1 MQKKAAT
8 EKARQSEAK
17 VAEGYS
23 DDLLAPS
30 LQGRVYTVE
39 PPAKRP
45 WRLGPQF
52 FVAFFGGSLAITLI
66 AFLNAGRLGL
76 SAGRRWSMLGVGL
89 VWGLTGPAVMIH
101 GFMNLEAI
109 GQLFGSGVAPET
121 LLRIVGKAFALL
133 LFGLFY
139 LLQQKP
145 DRAYGYRY
153 ARAEEPYA
161 SLWVPGLLAIVGFAA
176 LQVAIIAFFIGA
188 QREGLL

>member
-1 MQKKAAT
+1 M
-8 EKARQSEAK
+8 
-17 VAEGYS
+17 AEGYS

-76 SAGRRWSMLGVGL
+76 SPGQRWSMLGGGLLWGLVGL
-89 VWGLTGPAVMIH
+89 AGTVY
-101 GFMNLEAI
+101 GFMNVEAI
-109 GQLFGSGVAPET
+109 GQLAGGGITPET
-121 LLRIVGKAFALL
+121 LLRIVGKACALL

-139 LLQQKP
+139 LLQKKP

-153 ARAEEPYA
+153 AKAEEPYA
-161 SLWVPGLLAIVGFAA
+161 SLWVPGLLAVIGFAA
-176 LQVAIIAFFIGA
+176 LQVALVAFFIGA